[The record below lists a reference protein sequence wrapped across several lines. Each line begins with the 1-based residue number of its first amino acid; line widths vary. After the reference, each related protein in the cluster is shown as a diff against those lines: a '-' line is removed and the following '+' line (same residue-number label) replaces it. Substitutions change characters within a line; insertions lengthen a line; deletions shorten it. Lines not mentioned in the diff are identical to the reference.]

1 MFQPPSRCIKHRFSI
16 GNASYSGG
24 FCIEILIEVAAE
36 LVPVLEVW
44 RSVHELTSRESNAGY
59 RNQGGRSTMGSK
71 QRETVLGQK
80 AYFEEKLKERRS
92 SLIEKGIAPEERA
105 KDGILK
111 KISAQVRKTNVKI
124 RALDAIAKRT
134 EELANRK
141 AEKLAAPPKPKKEKK
156 VAEEP
161 AKGKDK
167 KKKKKEATE
176 NK

>member
-1 MFQPPSRCIKHRFSI
+1 
-16 GNASYSGG
+16 
-24 FCIEILIEVAAE
+24 
-36 LVPVLEVW
+36 
-44 RSVHELTSRESNAGY
+44 
-59 RNQGGRSTMGSK
+59 MGSK

-124 RALDAIAKRT
+124 RALDSIAKRT